1 MLNSEEEKGNAGQFE
16 LDLIGGRAKSL
27 VQDMPYE
34 WTRTVLPDDNTPQ
47 DGKGRVFVQPSAGTT
62 GGFESDPPRKNDG
75 IPESRNSKIGR

>member
-16 LDLIGGRAKSL
+16 LDVIGCRPKSL

-47 DGKGRVFVQPSAGTT
+47 DIKGRVFVQPRTGTV
-62 GGFESDPPRKNDG
+62 GGSNPTHRK
-75 IPESRNSKIGR
+75 SR